1 MCSSKWPS
9 NSGCGKP
16 GYSVCK
22 TGFVMDLVLVTI
34 TAISLFLAIALGL
47 IVFKLLREERLRSE
61 ARVALLT
68 SAVGERPVRT
78 HREAAPQPASR
89 VPPSVASGEL
99 FVVAEDESPWR
110 QRFGAALAVGA
121 LMVLV
126 GYGLTWIGSSS
137 SSAARETAATEA
149 PLELVSLQHAFEGGT
164 FAISGTVL
172 NPRHGAPVAQPSVT
186 ASLFAP
192 DGSLLATQQSALD
205 YATLAPGDESG
216 FVIKIPMKGAVSR
229 YRVGFRRPDGS
240 VIAHVDRRTDG
251 ASVRNA
257 ADARSPSWPR

>member
-1 MCSSKWPS
+1 
-9 NSGCGKP
+9 
-16 GYSVCK
+16 
-22 TGFVMDLVLVTI
+22 MDLVLVTI
-34 TAISLFLAIALGL
+34 TAISLFLAIAMGL

-68 SAVGERPVRT
+68 SAVGERPPRAERDT
-78 HREAAPQPASR
+78 TPQRAAR
-89 VPPSVASGEL
+89 VPSSIASGEL
-99 FVVAEDESPWR
+99 FVVADDDSPWR
-110 QRFGAALAVGA
+110 QRFGAALAVGL

-126 GYGLTWIGSSS
+126 GYGVTWISSS
-137 SSAARETAATEA
+137 PSPTQEAAATPG
-149 PLELVSLQHAFEGGT
+149 PLELVALQHAFEEGT
-164 FAISGTVL
+164 FVISGTVI
-172 NPRHGAPVAQPSVT
+172 NPRDGAAVAQPSVT
-186 ASLFAP
+186 GSVFAA

-216 FVIKIPMKGAVSR
+216 FVIKIPVKGAVSR

-251 ASVRNA
+251 SSARNA